1 MIKLNYRK
9 AFEWLKRTLKM
20 HTFPIF
26 FVLFLLIPIIEI
38 FFLIK
43 VGEII
48 GAFPTIIL
56 VVLTAVIG
64 AGLLRQQGLSTL
76 ARFQQNLSTGKLP
89 AQEMVEGIML
99 AVGGA
104 LLMTPGFVT
113 DAMGFLCLLPF
124 SRKFIAAR
132 VIKSGSAKFT
142 AGMSGDFTSNAGG
155 FYEDSHPNS
164 DNDIVEGEYTE
175 IVDDPKVISS
185 SNKSDQNKTP
195 KDN

>member
-1 MIKLNYRK
+1 MR
-9 AFEWLKRTLKM
+9 
-20 HTFPIF
+20 TFPIF

-43 VGEII
+43 VGEVI

-76 ARFQQNLSTGKLP
+76 ARLQQNMSQGQIP
-89 AQEMVEGIML
+89 AQEMIEGVLL

-113 DAMGFLCLLPF
+113 DTIGFLCLLPF
-124 SRKFIAAR
+124 SRKYIASNIMKRSA
-132 VIKSGSAKFT
+132 ISLKSR
-142 AGMSGDFTSNAGG
+142 MGG
-155 FYEDSHPNS
+155 FTQGSQRSPFESDS
-164 DNDIVEGEYTE
+164 DVFEGEFTE
-175 IVDDPKVISS
+175 IEDDLIEI
-185 SNKSDQNKTP
+185 SNKNP
-195 KDN
+195 KDHK